1 MNTILLGNLIKIRWI
16 AIFGQILAI
25 CFVFYFINIQI
36 PFFETLIIIFL
47 SVALNFYSYF
57 EERKNKSISNI
68 KAFSFLLF
76 DTLQL
81 GFLLFLTGGIINPF
95 SILILAPVITSASY
109 LPALM
114 TVVLSTISI
123 GIIIIL
129 NFYFIPLDLGAEFY
143 LPEIYSFGLVASLII
158 TVIFIAI
165 YAYLFASSSRKISNA
180 LSISKLQI
188 LNQKKITEVG
198 SLSAAAAHELGTP
211 LNTIFLILNDLLKE
225 KKLIDDKNIAKDIF
239 LLKSQAERCREI
251 LQRFSKNP
259 LKLKDNF
266 LEKVKI
272 TDLIKIN
279 FEKFNK
285 NKTLIIKKIELD
297 DEPEIIFKDEIMY
310 ALGNI
315 IQNAIFYS
323 KKNVTAELKYN
334 KSQVKI
340 FIKDYGNGFDDDQLK
355 QLIEFADGKNKS
367 FVCNRD
373 SSDGWFE
380 DNRKTMNMK
389 LFDVTYTAG
398 RRKKTEDGFEAKKAK
413 EVLLWHMN

>member
-16 AIFGQILAI
+16 AIFGQVLAI
-25 CFVFYFINIQI
+25 IFVSLIIKIQI
-36 PFFETLIIIFL
+36 PFFEALTIILL
-47 SVALNFYSYF
+47 SVAVNFYSYF
-57 EERKNKSISNI
+57 EERKNKSISNT
-68 KAFSFLLF
+68 KAFLYLLF

-123 GIIIIL
+123 IIIITL
-129 NFYFIPLDLGAEFY
+129 NFNYIPLDLGPKFF
-143 LPEIYSFGLVASLII
+143 LPNLYSFGLISSLII

-180 LSISKLQI
+180 LSVSKLQI
-188 LNQKKITEVG
+188 LNQKKMTEVG

-225 KKLIDDKNIAKDIF
+225 KKLIEDKNIVKDIV
-239 LLKSQAERCREI
+239 LLKSQAERCKEI

-272 TDLIKIN
+272 SDLIKIN
-279 FEKFNK
+279 FDKFNK
-285 NKTLIIKKIELD
+285 NKNLALKINPSD
-297 DEPEIIFKDEIMY
+297 SEPEIVYRDEIMY

-323 KKNVTAELKYN
+323 INTTKVELNYEKTVNITISDDGSGFSKDIIDKLGEPYVSKNNQGMGLG
-334 KSQVKI
+334 I
-340 FIKDYGNGFDDDQLK
+340 FIAKN
-355 QLIEFADGKNKS
+355 LIENMGGNLDFYNSKDGNAVVEIN
-367 FVCNRD
+367 F
-373 SSDGWFE
+373 
-380 DNRKTMNMK
+380 DNSILNI
-389 LFDVTYTAG
+389 
-398 RRKKTEDGFEAKKAK
+398 
-413 EVLLWHMN
+413 

>member
-1 MNTILLGNLIKIRWI
+1 MNTILLGNLITIRWI
-16 AIFGQILAI
+16 AIFGQFIAI
-25 CFVFYFINIQI
+25 FFVSFIIKIQI
-36 PFFETLIIIFL
+36 PFFETLSIILL
-47 SVALNFYSYF
+47 SVAVNFFSYY
-57 EERKNKSISNI
+57 EERKNKSISNL

-114 TVVLSTISI
+114 TVILSAISI
-123 GIIIIL
+123 FIIIIL
-129 NFYFIPLDLGAEFY
+129 NFYFIPLNLGSKFY
-143 LPEIYSFGLVASLII
+143 LPEIYSFGLVAALII

-180 LSISKLQI
+180 LSVSKLQI
-188 LNQKKITEVG
+188 LNQKKMTEVG

-225 KKLIDDKNIAKDIF
+225 KKLIDDKNIVNDII
-239 LLKSQAERCREI
+239 LLKSQADRCKEI

-259 LKLKDNF
+259 LKLKDKF

-272 TDLIKIN
+272 SDLIKIN
-279 FEKFNK
+279 FEKFNI
-285 NKTLIIKKIELD
+285 NKKLILEITPIN
-297 DEPEIIFKDEIMY
+297 DEPEIIYKDEIMY

-323 KKNVTAELKYN
+323 STTTTVYVDYLKDI
-334 KSQVKI
+334 VKI
-340 FIKDYGNGFDDDQLK
+340 NISDDGNGFSKDIIDKLGEPYVSKNK
-355 QLIEFADGKNKS
+355 QGMGLGIFIAKNLIENMGGNFNFYNSK
-367 FVCNRD
+367 
-373 SSDGWFE
+373 
-380 DNRKTMNMK
+380 DNNAVVEIT
-389 LFDVTYTAG
+389 FDNSI
-398 RRKKTEDGFEAKKAK
+398 
-413 EVLLWHMN
+413 LNI

>member
-16 AIFGQILAI
+16 AIFGQFFAVFFVYYILT
-25 CFVFYFINIQI
+25 INI
-36 PFFETLIIIFL
+36 PLFETLLIILL
-47 SVALNFYSYF
+47 SVLVNFYSYY
-57 EERKNKSISNI
+57 EERKNKSITNI

-76 DTLQL
+76 DILQL

-114 TVVLSTISI
+114 TVLLSIIS
-123 GIIIIL
+123 IIIIILL
-129 NFYFIPLDLGAEFY
+129 NFYFIALDLGTEFF
-143 LPEIYSFGLVASLII
+143 LPNIYSFGLVTSLII

-180 LSISKLQI
+180 LSVSKLQI

-211 LNTIFLILNDLLKE
+211 LNTIFLVLNDLLKE
-225 KKLIDDKNIAKDIF
+225 KKLINDKNIVKDIK

-251 LQRFSKNP
+251 LQKFSKNP
-259 LKLKDNF
+259 LKLKDKF

-285 NKTLIIKKIELD
+285 NKQLNIIMDKKIQ
-297 DEPEIIFKDEIMY
+297 EPEIIFKDEIMY

-315 IQNAIFYS
+315 VQNAITYSIKIVSVELIYS
-323 KKNVTAELKYN
+323 KT
-334 KSQVKI
+334 SVKI
-340 FIKDYGNGFDDDQLK
+340 IITDDGNGFSKDIVDKLGEPYVSKNNQGMGLGIFIAK
-355 QLIEFADGKNKS
+355 NLIENMGGNLNLYNSDDNKAVVEIIFNNS
-367 FVCNRD
+367 ILNI
-373 SSDGWFE
+373 
-380 DNRKTMNMK
+380 
-389 LFDVTYTAG
+389 
-398 RRKKTEDGFEAKKAK
+398 
-413 EVLLWHMN
+413 

>member
-1 MNTILLGNLIKIRWI
+1 MNTILLGNLITIRWI
-16 AIFGQILAI
+16 AIFGQFIAI
-25 CFVFYFINIQI
+25 FFVSFIVKIQI
-36 PFFETLIIIFL
+36 PFFETLSIILL
-47 SVALNFYSYF
+47 SVAVNFFSYY

-68 KAFSFLLF
+68 KAFSYLLF

-114 TVVLSTISI
+114 TVILSVISI
-123 GIIIIL
+123 IIIIIL
-129 NFYFIPLDLGAEFY
+129 NFFFIPLNLGIKFY
-143 LPEIYSFGLVASLII
+143 LPQIYNIGLVASLII

-180 LSISKLQI
+180 LSVSKLQI
-188 LNQKKITEVG
+188 LNQKKMTEVG

-225 KKLIDDKNIAKDIF
+225 KKLIEDKNIVNDII
-239 LLKSQAERCREI
+239 LLKSQADRCKEI

-259 LKLKDNF
+259 LKLKDKF

-272 TDLIKIN
+272 SDLIKIN

-285 NKTLIIKKIELD
+285 NKKLILQIHPSNSES
-297 DEPEIIFKDEIMY
+297 EIIYKDEIMY

-315 IQNAIFYS
+315 IQNSIFYS
-323 KKNVTAELKYN
+323 TETTTVNLNYLKHI
-334 KSQVKI
+334 VKI
-340 FIKDYGNGFDDDQLK
+340 NVSDDGSGFSKEIIDKLGEPYISKNNQGMGLGIFIAKN
-355 QLIEFADGKNKS
+355 LIENMGGNINFYNSK
-367 FVCNRD
+367 
-373 SSDGWFE
+373 
-380 DNRKTMNMK
+380 DNNAVVEII
-389 LFDVTYTAG
+389 FDNSI
-398 RRKKTEDGFEAKKAK
+398 
-413 EVLLWHMN
+413 LNI

>member
-123 GIIIIL
+123 VIIIIL
-129 NFYFIPLDLGAEFY
+129 NFYFIPLDLGEEFY

-225 KKLIDDKNIAKDIF
+225 KKLIDDKNIAKDIL

-285 NKTLIIKKIELD
+285 NKILIIKKIKLD

-323 KKNVTAELKYN
+323 KKNVTAELNYN
-334 KSQVKI
+334 NSQVRI
-340 FIKDYGNGFDDDQLK
+340 FIKDDGNGFSKDIIDKLGEPYISKNK
-355 QLIEFADGKNKS
+355 QGMGLGIFIAKNLIENMGGKINFFNSKDDNA
-367 FVCNRD
+367 VVEII
-373 SSDGWFE
+373 FE
-380 DNRKTMNMK
+380 NSILNI
-389 LFDVTYTAG
+389 
-398 RRKKTEDGFEAKKAK
+398 
-413 EVLLWHMN
+413 